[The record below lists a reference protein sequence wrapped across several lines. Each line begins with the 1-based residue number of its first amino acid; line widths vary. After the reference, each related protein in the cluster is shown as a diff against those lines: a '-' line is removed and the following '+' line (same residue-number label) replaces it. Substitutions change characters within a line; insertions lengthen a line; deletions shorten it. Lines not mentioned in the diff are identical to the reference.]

1 MRIVHTADL
10 HIGKVLNEF
19 SLLEDQRYILE
30 QITGI
35 LREYRADVLV
45 IAGDLYDR
53 AIPSAEGVRLLDEF
67 LVRVTGELKIPVLAI
82 SGNHDSGQRVAFAS
96 RLLDRA
102 GLFLAGLPRSSPQKV
117 TLPDQYGEVDFYLL
131 PFVEPATVRPLLPP
145 EQAADIHSYDQAV
158 GAVVDPLLRQLDAG
172 RRSVLVAHGMF
183 AAASSSSGEDDRYA
197 LSDGLEEVTVGGAD
211 LVNARRF
218 FPFDYAALG
227 HLHSPLTAGTDWVRF
242 SGSPLAYSIS
252 EGEQAEEG
260 RLPREKSVTLVELGK
275 KGERT
280 VTPISL
286 TPLHR
291 MVIRTGLF
299 QDFLQQPPT
308 EDYLFLKLRDQELI
322 PDAVARLRHSFPR
335 LLGIRLLARDAEL
348 ERRVSRADA
357 AAHRTPQALFEEFFS
372 LVTGA
377 PLTESQRELFAD
389 ALRQAQ
395 GPQERHSG
403 TERKVL
409 QTT

>member
-1 MRIVHTADL
+1 M
-10 HIGKVLNEF
+10 
-19 SLLEDQRYILE
+19 
-30 QITGI
+30 
-35 LREYRADVLV
+35 
-45 IAGDLYDR
+45 
-53 AIPSAEGVRLLDEF
+53 
-67 LVRVTGELKIPVLAI
+67 
-82 SGNHDSGQRVAFAS
+82 
-96 RLLDRA
+96 
-102 GLFLAGLPRSSPQKV
+102 
-117 TLPDQYGEVDFYLL
+117 
-131 PFVEPATVRPLLPP
+131 
-145 EQAADIHSYDQAV
+145 
-158 GAVVDPLLRQLDAG
+158 
-172 RRSVLVAHGMF
+172 
-183 AAASSSSGEDDRYA
+183 
-197 LSDGLEEVTVGGAD
+197 
-211 LVNARRF
+211 
-218 FPFDYAALG
+218 
-227 HLHSPLTAGTDWVRF
+227 
-242 SGSPLAYSIS
+242 
-252 EGEQAEEG
+252 
-260 RLPREKSVTLVELGK
+260 ELGK